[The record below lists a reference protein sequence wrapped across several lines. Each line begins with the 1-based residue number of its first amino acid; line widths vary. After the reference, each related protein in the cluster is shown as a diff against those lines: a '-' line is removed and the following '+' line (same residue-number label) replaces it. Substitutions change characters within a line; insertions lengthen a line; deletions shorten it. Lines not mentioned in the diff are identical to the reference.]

1 MSEPDVPK
9 SRSVA
14 AIGRYAL
21 GVGCVAVALVTTSLL
36 QSDALFAPLFF
47 LAIILSAWF
56 GGMGQGLF
64 AALLATIFIDYFFL
78 EPLYSFK
85 FNLSHLP
92 QLLVFFISAVMV
104 SSWSA
109 VRRRAETLLRR
120 ARDEQEAKVQ
130 ERTSD
135 LKQANQKLEAE
146 IAERGRVEEML
157 RQRAD
162 LLDLT
167 HDTIFARDMNDIIT
181 YWNRG
186 AEELYGWKKH
196 EATGKVS
203 HQLMQ
208 TVFPVPL
215 QEINETLF
223 RTDRWEGELIH
234 TKRDGTKVVAA
245 SRWSLQRDEHGK
257 ALAILETNNDITE
270 RRRAEEALRDSEE
283 QWRAVFENNPTMYF
297 MVDADGTVVSVNPF
311 GAEKL
316 GYTVDELVG
325 SPVLNVF
332 YDADR
337 EAVQKNVGRCLDQL
351 NQPMNWEARK
361 VRKDGTVLWVRET
374 ARAMWLKNR
383 PIVLVVCE
391 DITERKR
398 AEEELAKTEQRL
410 RAVIANA
417 PIILFAVDESGVFTL
432 SEGRGLD
439 DLQLK
444 AGQLV
449 GQSVFDAYRDSP
461 QVLSAIQRAL
471 AGESFMDVVEVNGVV
486 FETHYI
492 PVPDEDGQVNGVNGV
507 ALNVTER
514 KRAEEELRESENRYR
529 YIFDAAGVSIWEEDF
544 SQVKDLIDE
553 LTAAG
558 VDDFR
563 KYVGTHPEFVRTA
576 VPLVKVIDV
585 NTATVKLFK
594 ADSKAELL
602 VSLDKIFLPET
613 EEVFAGEL
621 IALAEGGTSFESET
635 VLQTVDGQR
644 LTVLF
649 GITFPAQPAK
659 LDSVLVTIMDIT
671 ERKRAEEELQKT
683 QAELAHIARVTT
695 MGELTSSIA
704 HEVNQPLA
712 AIVTNGNAC
721 LRWLSN
727 DPPNVEEARQTVT
740 RMVKDGHRAS
750 EVVGRI
756 RAFFRKTAPEK
767 IRLNINQLI
776 QDVIAMVPA
785 ELRRNRVEVQTELA
799 DDLPPVLADQ
809 IQLQQV
815 ILNLVINAIEA
826 MSGVSGPRKLLI
838 KALRFDS
845 GSVLV
850 SVQDSG
856 VGFDDQHASQLFN
869 PFYTTKQHGLG
880 MGLSIS
886 RTTIEAYGGRLWATP
901 NDGAGSTFQFTLPAS
916 DGNESIT

>member
-1 MSEPDVPK
+1 MSGPDVPK
-9 SRSVA
+9 SRGVA

-21 GVGCVAVALVTTSLL
+21 AVVCVAVALVTTTLL

-56 GGMGQGLF
+56 GGMGPG
-64 AALLATIFIDYFFL
+64 LLAASLATLCIDYFFL

-135 LKQANQKLEAE
+135 LKQANEKLQTQ
-146 IAERGRVEEML
+146 IAGRRRVEEML

-167 HDTIFARDMNDIIT
+167 HDTIFARDMNDVIT

-186 AEELYGWKKH
+186 AEELYGWKPEEAVGRVTH
-196 EATGKVS
+196 ELT
-203 HQLMQ
+203 Q
-208 TVFPVPL
+208 TIFPVEL
-215 QEINETLF
+215 ERINETLL
-223 RTDRWEGELIH
+223 RTGRWEGQLIH
-234 TKRDGTKVVAA
+234 TKRDGSKVVVA
-245 SRWSLQRDEHGK
+245 SRWSLQRDEDAK
-257 ALAILETNNDITE
+257 PIAILETNNDITE
-270 RRRAEEALRDSEE
+270 RRRAEEALRESEE
-283 QWRAVFENNPTMYF
+283 QWKAAFENNPTMYF
-297 MVDADGTVVSVNPF
+297 MVDATGITLSVNAF
-311 GAEKL
+311 GAEQL
-316 GYTVDELVG
+316 GYTPGELVG

-332 YDADR
+332 YEADR
-337 EAVQKNVGRCLDQL
+337 ETVRRNVARCFDQL
-351 NQPMNWEARK
+351 NRSMNWEARK
-361 VRKDGTVLWVRET
+361 VRNDGTMLWVRET
-374 ARAMWLKNR
+374 ARAVVLKNG
-383 PIVLVVCE
+383 PVILIACE

-398 AEEELAKTEQRL
+398 VEEEQ
-410 RAVIANA
+410 
-417 PIILFAVDESGVFTL
+417 
-432 SEGRGLD
+432 
-439 DLQLK
+439 
-444 AGQLV
+444 
-449 GQSVFDAYRDSP
+449 
-461 QVLSAIQRAL
+461 
-471 AGESFMDVVEVNGVV
+471 
-486 FETHYI
+486 
-492 PVPDEDGQVNGVNGV
+492 
-507 ALNVTER
+507 
-514 KRAEEELRESENRYR
+514 RESERRYR

-544 SQVKDLIDE
+544 SRVKTIIDE
-553 LTAAG
+553 LKATG

-563 KYVGTHPEFVRTA
+563 KYVTAHPEFVKKT

-585 NTATVKLFK
+585 NSATVKLFN

-621 IALAEGGTSFESET
+621 IALAEGRTSFEAET
-635 VLQTVDGQR
+635 VLQTLNGHR

-649 GITFPAQPAK
+649 AITFPAQPGK

-671 ERKRAEEELQKT
+671 ERKRAEEDLQKT
-683 QAELAHIARVTT
+683 QTELAHIARVTT

-727 DPPNVEEARQTVT
+727 EPPNVEEARQTVT

-756 RAFFRKTAPEK
+756 RAFFRKAAPEK
-767 IRLNINQLI
+767 TRVNINELI

-785 ELRRNRVEVQTELA
+785 ELRRNRVKVQTELA

-809 IQLQQV
+809 VQLQQV
-815 ILNLVINAIEA
+815 VLNLVINAIEA
-826 MSGVSGPRKLLI
+826 MTSVSGPRQLLI
-838 KALRFDS
+838 KSLRYDT

-916 DGNESIT
+916 NGTAVST